1 MKFIFELSKEHKT
14 LPVAE
19 ILACLRAEKINYKAI
34 ESNEDVLVVD
44 TDVEESNIKKLASR
58 LSLTFYIDEMLFSCL
73 PSTVEIK
80 KYAIENHIKKNGSI
94 AIRCKNRSNNIDSR
108 SIVQTLA
115 DIYSKERRVTLE
127 NPDIEVRGL
136 ITNSTAYIG
145 LKVSEINR
153 SYFENRKA
161 QHRPFFSP
169 ISLHPKLARVMVNL
183 SAIKKEETLLDPF
196 CGTGGILIEA
206 GLIGARVIGS
216 DIEDKMVEGC
226 KKNLDF
232 YDITDHKLFCSD
244 IGDIAKHAAEIDAV
258 VTDFPYGKATTTKGE
273 DIRKLYE
280 RAFENIS
287 CVLKENG
294 RTVIG
299 LSNKD
304 MLPLG
309 EKYFSLVEEHGFRA
323 HRSLTRYFAV
333 FRK

>member
-14 LPVAE
+14 LPAAE
-19 ILACLRAEKINYKAI
+19 ILACLRAEKINYKVI
-34 ESNEDVLVVD
+34 ESNEDVLVINTEVD
-44 TDVEESNIKKLASR
+44 ESNIKKLASR
-58 LSLTFYIDEMLFSCL
+58 LSLTFYIDEMLFSCP
-73 PSTVEIK
+73 PSTIEIK

-94 AIRCKNRSNNIDSR
+94 AIRCKNRSNTIDSR

-115 DIYSKERRVTLE
+115 DIYSKERKVSLE
-127 NPDIEVRGL
+127 NPNIEVRGL
-136 ITNSTAYIG
+136 ITDSTTYVG
-145 LKVSEINR
+145 LKLSELNR
-153 SYFENRKA
+153 SQFENRKA

-183 SAIKKEETLLDPF
+183 SSIKKGETLLDPF

-216 DIEDKMVEGC
+216 DIEDKMVDGC
-226 KKNLDF
+226 KNNLDF
-232 YDITDHKLFCSD
+232 YDLKNYEVLHSD
-244 IGDIAKHAAEIDAV
+244 IGNITRHVAKVDAV

-294 RTVIG
+294 RAVIG
-299 LSNKD
+299 LSNKN

-309 EKYFSLVEEHGFRA
+309 EKYFSLVEKHGFRA
-323 HRSLTRYFAV
+323 HSSLTRYFAV
-333 FRK
+333 FQK